1 MTQPVLFAV
10 EDGER
15 SPVTVGATVQHP
27 QNMDALDRVGKAA
40 ERRKRSQIA
49 EVLFLKKA
57 IEIGYAVKWMQGDC
71 KNYDIILERPG
82 MRPMFVQ
89 VKSTGTQA
97 GRSDYFI
104 RNSTEGVVYD
114 AVAYDVLAVHLY
126 DRNEWVLYTRSE
138 LGNRTST
145 SYMPAEFRQYTARS
159 RACDARAPDNWSLLD
174 DVAESLT
181 LSGPT
186 PPNVPPPCL

>member
-10 EDGER
+10 EDGEH
-15 SPVTVGATVQHP
+15 SLVTVGATVQHP
-27 QNMDALDRVGKAA
+27 QNTDALNHVAKAA

-71 KNYDIILERPG
+71 KNYDIILERPS

-89 VKSTGTQA
+89 VKSAGTQA
-97 GRSDYFI
+97 GRSDYVI
-104 RNSTEGVVYD
+104 RNSSENVVYD

-138 LGNRTST
+138 LGNRTAT
-145 SYMPAEFRQYTARS
+145 SYLPAEFRQYAARS
-159 RACDARAPDNWSLLD
+159 RACDARTPDNWSLLD

-186 PPNVPPPCL
+186 PADV